1 MDPMSYDLFEGQ
13 WLLNVFG
20 ILSSMNYSPKF
31 DGLIVKF

>member
-1 MDPMSYDLFEGQ
+1 MDPMSYDLLRG
-13 WLLNVFG
+13 NVFG